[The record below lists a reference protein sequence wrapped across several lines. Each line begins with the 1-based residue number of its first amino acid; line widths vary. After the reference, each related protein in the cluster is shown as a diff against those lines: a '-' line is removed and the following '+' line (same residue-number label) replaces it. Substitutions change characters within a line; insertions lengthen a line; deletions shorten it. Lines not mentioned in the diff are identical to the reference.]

1 MSKFNKKSISFMLF
15 DWGTSPIP
23 TIHTTFIF
31 SVYYVNSIAIKDGT
45 FIWGCILAF
54 AGVLTGLLSPVIGS
68 FTDRNG
74 TRKLFLLL
82 LTILGFISTA
92 ILWFAKPGDEYI
104 IFAGL
109 FSCFSILSMELIF
122 VLYNS
127 LLCKVTKKISYGKI
141 SGYSW
146 CAGYLGGI
154 TALILCLLIFIFP
167 ERLPFGLSKEKGG
180 DVRACMIFISI
191 WLILFCV
198 PLFIYVKEPEKN
210 LSKLNLLY
218 YIGEGFSI
226 ILKSKNV
233 LRYFL
238 ARIFYFDALV
248 TLFAFGGIY
257 AAKVFDFD
265 KIEILYFAILINIS
279 AALGA
284 VLGGYFDDKFSPFK
298 TIRISLLGLVF
309 TGLIL
314 IFVNDKTSF
323 WVVSFFLGF
332 FVGPLQSSSRVLLSK
347 IVPEDRGAQFFG
359 FAIFSGK
366 ITSFLGPL
374 IYGSLVMI
382 FESQKFGMLFVIL
395 LFLISFFILGKNEPN
410 NISPSSGFK

>member
-31 SVYYVNSIAIKDGT
+31 SVYFVNSIALKDGT
-45 FIWGCILAF
+45 FIWGCILAI

-68 FTDRNG
+68 FTDKKG
-74 TRKLFLLL
+74 TRKRFLLL
-82 LTILGFISTA
+82 LTFVGFISTA
-92 ILWFAKPGDEYI
+92 ILWFAKPGHEYM
-104 IFAGL
+104 IFAAL
-109 FSCFSILSMELIF
+109 FSCCSILSMELIF

-127 LLCKVTKKISYGKI
+127 LLCKVSKKISYGEI

-154 TALILCLLIFIFP
+154 VSLILCLLIFIFP
-167 ERLPFGLSKEKGG
+167 ESLPFGLSKENAG

-191 WLILFCV
+191 WLILFCL
-198 PLFIYVKEPEKN
+198 PLFFYVKEPEKN
-210 LSKLNLLY
+210 LTKQNLWHYLRD
-218 YIGEGFSI
+218 GFSI
-226 ILKSKNV
+226 ILKSKSV

-257 AAKVFDFD
+257 ASEVFDFD

-279 AALGA
+279 AAFGA
-284 VLGGYFDDKFSPFK
+284 ILGGYFDDRFSPFK

-314 IFVNDKTSF
+314 ILIDNKTSF
-323 WVVSFFLGF
+323 WVISFFLGF

-374 IYGSLVMI
+374 IYGSLVMA

-395 LFLISFFILGKNEPN
+395 LFLISFLILGKNEPN
-410 NISPSSGFK
+410 NITSSSGFK

>member
-31 SVYYVNSIAIKDGT
+31 SVYFVNSIALKDGT
-45 FIWGCILAF
+45 FIWGCILAI

-68 FTDRNG
+68 FTDKKG
-74 TRKLFLLL
+74 TRKRFLLL
-82 LTILGFISTA
+82 LTFVGFISTA
-92 ILWFAKPGDEYI
+92 ILWFAKPGHEYM
-104 IFAGL
+104 IFAAL
-109 FSCFSILSMELIF
+109 FSCCSILSMELIF

-127 LLCKVTKKISYGKI
+127 LLCKVSKKISYGEI

-154 TALILCLLIFIFP
+154 VSLILCLLIFIFP
-167 ERLPFGLSKEKGG
+167 ESLPFGLSKENAG

-191 WLILFCV
+191 WLILFCL

-210 LSKLNLLY
+210 LTKQNLCHY
-218 YIGEGFSI
+218 MRDGFSI
-226 ILKSKNV
+226 ILKSKSV

-279 AALGA
+279 AAFGA
-284 VLGGYFDDKFSPFK
+284 ILGGYFDDRFSPFK

-314 IFVNDKTSF
+314 ILIDNKTSF
-323 WVVSFFLGF
+323 WVISFFLGF

-374 IYGSLVMI
+374 IYGSLVMA
-382 FESQKFGMLFVIL
+382 FESQKFGMFFVIL
-395 LFLISFFILGKNEPN
+395 LFFISFLILGKNEPN
-410 NISPSSGFK
+410 NITSSSGFK